1 MNSLS
6 GGAAALTVSF
16 EVGCGGIENGL
27 LIGASRSGCS
37 QKSEV
42 ASFT

>member
-27 LIGASRSGCS
+27 LIGASRAEIGLLA
-37 QKSEV
+37 EV
-42 ASFT
+42 